1 MALLTSGPMSTTA
14 TRAAPQQGA
23 VCTISTDPAS
33 GRLLVRWQGRN
44 GVHQAELGVQWR
56 RSFGRHRLSCRRQDG
71 SRSVPA
77 RLRGAV
83 EEWAEANGLEPVE
96 VGHGG

>member
-1 MALLTSGPMSTTA
+1 MTTTA

-33 GRLLVRWQGRN
+33 GRLLVRWQGRDRL
-44 GVHQAELGVQWR
+44 HQAELAVQWR
-56 RSFGRHRLSCRRQDG
+56 KSFGRHRLSCRRQDG

-77 RLRGAV
+77 GLKGQV
-83 EEWAEANGLEPVE
+83 LEWAEANGLSIE
-96 VGHGG
+96 VSER

>member
-1 MALLTSGPMSTTA
+1 VVSQSSGPMSTTA
-14 TRAAPQQGA
+14 TRAVPQQGA

-33 GRLLVRWQGRN
+33 GRLLVRWQGRDRR
-44 GVHQAELGVQWR
+44 HQAELAVQWR
-56 RSFGRHRLSCRRQDG
+56 RTFGKHSQSCRRTDG

-77 RLRGAV
+77 GLRGRV
-83 EEWAEANGLEPVE
+83 IEWCESNGLDVQE

>member
-1 MALLTSGPMSTTA
+1 MTTTA

-23 VCTISTDPAS
+23 VCTISTDPVR

-56 RSFGRHRLSCRRQDG
+56 KSFGRHRLSCRRQDG

-77 RLRGAV
+77 GLRGAV
-83 EEWAEANGLEPVE
+83 EEWAEANGLDVQE
-96 VGHGG
+96 VGYGR